1 VEWSKLWELLLCNL
15 HIGTPYAFEETRFI
29 NNQWYFSNFS
39 CSRKL
44 VAFYVGIPPISL
56 TATGFSL
63 PVSRPFPNLHNMMSR
78 EVNSLTA
85 KSCYGGE
92 KHRNPV
98 GFYSRNSTY
107 GGEKHR
113 NPVGFY
119 SRNSTKST
127 LQHKHN
133 CHIHHHHGGAV
144 CPSFGVGSMDPPDR
158 TCVTSSEG
166 VGRGGGGSG

>member
-1 VEWSKLWELLLCNL
+1 MEWSKLWELLLCNL

-63 PVSRPFPNLHNMMSR
+63 PVSRPFPNLHNMMSQ

-98 GFYSRNSTY
+98 GFYSRNST
-107 GGEKHR
+107 
-113 NPVGFY
+113 
-119 SRNSTKST
+119 KST
-127 LQHKHN
+127 LQHKYN
-133 CHIHHHHGGAV
+133 YHIHHHHGGAV
-144 CPSFGVGSMDPPDR
+144 CPSFGVGSMCWGLYNILDR
-158 TCVTSSEG
+158 YSRYLRTSTY
-166 VGRGGGGSG
+166 VRK